1 MTLNQLIL
9 EKYLGRRKILKIY
22 FEFPLPATMLP
33 MIRRM
38 DMLDV
43 LYGSTHETVA
53 AVMVNPDI

>member
-1 MTLNQLIL
+1 MIL
-9 EKYLGRRKILKIY
+9 KSRRKILKIY
-22 FEFPLPATMLP
+22 FEFPLPAILLP